1 METHFVPM
9 KLIEKR
15 FTITTSY
22 KCSAISRLSQRLDLT
37 ESRIAT
43 MARQLD
49 FLSKD
54 YNAFRPFLSYLKE
67 YVDDRLSEDE
77 AKRRWR

>member
-1 METHFVPM
+1 
-9 KLIEKR
+9 
-15 FTITTSY
+15 
-22 KCSAISRLSQRLDLT
+22 
-37 ESRIAT
+37 